1 MQSVI
6 GGAGSGRRRLVIE
19 RFPHA
24 RWHRLAPGDGADACL
39 AGCELSGGGVS
50 GHDTW
55 EVLVVDGIADWL
67 AAALAETPDDDAL
80 RGIWL
85 GLLDRLAAAPGEA
98 VLILDEMGRGI
109 VPMDPAA
116 RRLRDHNG
124 WLAQAAA
131 ARSRAVWYLRHGL
144 CKRLK

>member
-6 GGAGSGRRRLVIE
+6 GGAGSGRRAIVAE
-19 RFPHA
+19 RYPRA
-24 RWHRLAPGDGADACL
+24 CWHQLAAGEGAAACL
-39 AGCELSGGGVS
+39 AAHERS
-50 GHDTW
+50 
-55 EVLVVDGIADWL
+55 EILVVDGIADWL
-67 AAALAETPDDDAL
+67 AAVLAETPDDDAL
-80 RGIWL
+80 RGVWS
-85 GLLDRLAAAPGEA
+85 GLLDGLAAAPGEV

-124 WLAQAAA
+124 WLVQAAV
-131 ARSRAVWYLRHGL
+131 ARSQAVWYLRHGL

>member
-24 RWHRLAPGDGADACL
+24 RWHRLVAGEGVAACL
-39 AGCELSGGGVS
+39 AGHEARE
-50 GHDTW
+50 T
-55 EVLVVDGIADWL
+55 LVVDGIADRL
-67 AAALAETPDDDAL
+67 AAELAVTPDDDAL
-80 RGIWL
+80 RGVWL
-85 GLLDRLAAAPGEA
+85 GWLDALEAASCEA

-109 VPMDPAA
+109 VPLDPAA

-124 WLAQAAA
+124 WLAQAAVG
-131 ARSRAVWYLRHGL
+131 RSRAVWYLRHGL